1 MKFLLEQLIELLKKA
16 DKKTLLIIV
25 FSIPLIMVGYYRYT
39 ELTLKL
45 SAIDSTLNKIQI
57 DITKQT
63 ETNREVKGYIDSSV
77 KFLKTEIIESVGSQ
91 LKYQLI
97 YQNQLNQKAIIDQ
110 LEMWVKYNAKYGE
123 LIKNYKIYSDSIF
136 YRP

>member
-1 MKFLLEQLIELLKKA
+1 MRFLVEQLIELLKKA
-16 DKKTLLIIV
+16 DKKTLLLII
-25 FSIPLIMVGYYRYT
+25 FSIPLIVIGYYRYT
-39 ELTLKL
+39 ELTIKL

-63 ETNREVKGYIDSSV
+63 DTNKEVKGYIDSSV
-77 KFLKTEIIESVGSQ
+77 KSLKTDIIESVGAQ

-110 LEMWVKYNAKYGE
+110 LELWVKYNSKYGE
-123 LIKNYKIYSDSIF
+123 IVNGYKTYSDSTF
-136 YRP
+136 YRF